1 MKRWLY
7 DCMIGD
13 ATLFHRADIVEASWQ
28 IIDPILE
35 AWRRSGRD
43 HLAQYRAGSW
53 GPPKLTRCSTAMDAR
68 GTSRAFNLRLATQR
82 HSSPYFRIR
91 L

>member
-43 HLAQYRAGSW
+43 HLAKYRAGSW
-53 GPPKLTRCSTAMDAR
+53 GPAEADALLNR
-68 GTSRAFNLRLATQR
+68 DGRAWHQPRV
-82 HSSPYFRIR
+82 
-91 L
+91 